1 MTSATVLYDF
11 VFMVCCPFLGCH
23 ALSGASRLELKKRRM
38 LISNNIARRTTES
51 TVRAE
56 KTCGFF
62 RAGVGKRGRQKE
74 TLMSPEIA
82 VGGGISFIPMEFSQ
96 S

>member
-1 MTSATVLYDF
+1 MPGV
-11 VFMVCCPFLGCH
+11 
-23 ALSGASRLELKKRRM
+23 SRLELENLK
-38 LISNNIARRTTES
+38 LFLCNNIACHMTES
-51 TVRAE
+51 TVHPE

-62 RAGVGKRGRQKE
+62 PAGCGEMHCVRQKE

-82 VGGGISFIPMEFSQ
+82 VGGGMSFIPMEFSQ

>member
-1 MTSATVLYDF
+1 M
-11 VFMVCCPFLGCH
+11 CH
-23 ALSGASRLELKKRRM
+23 ALSGASRLELKRQKTI
-38 LISNNIARRTTES
+38 LSNNIARRMTES

-56 KTCGFF
+56 KTYGFF
-62 RAGVGKRGRQKE
+62 PWRDEEKSGRQKE

-82 VGGGISFIPMEFSQ
+82 VGGGMSFIPMEFSQ